1 MWVRDMPRRSVFI
14 TLLLSYMAIF
24 LLPLVIGS
32 IFYTKTESTMIDNAN
47 RANLA
52 MLEQL
57 RQVMDNKL
65 KEVDQISQ
73 QIALNPRL
81 HWLLNNADTLRLQDR
96 YKFVEFIR
104 NDMARYKNVSDI
116 VSDYY
121 VYFRANDTVVLP
133 SAKTNARMLFDQYFQ
148 ASALGYRSWLDILRN
163 YHYKEFIPLTYDTS
177 SGKLETITYIQSLP
191 LGETTEILGSLVILL
206 DMGQVRGMLEK
217 IESLNQSSVF
227 ILDQN
232 DRVII
237 ENGKHSLPWDEIR
250 HEVHRNDMPYRYKDH
265 DMDMMLSYI
274 ESEQNGW
281 KYILTM
287 PTNVYMERV
296 NSLKNWALSLLLI
309 CLVGGGAAIS
319 FWLHR
324 NYAPLREVVHVLQQ
338 QKPAR
343 NKRLANEY
351 DFIRETIQMT
361 INEERELRNILDR
374 QTPVIRAN
382 FLSRF
387 IRGHVDVS
395 SMTEESLKFMKVRLI
410 SEYFAV
416 VLIDIADFSR
426 FSSDQSERQWA
437 LVRFIISNISNDLIR
452 ERHWGYSVELDRHRV
467 ALLINISRE
476 RYPQA
481 MEDLEHIATR
491 LKEVMEERFKTFITV
506 AIGEIHEGLG
516 NIGDS
521 YFEALNALD
530 YKMYRGKNAII
541 RYREIAEADRH
552 YYYPIETEIQ
562 LINFTKSGDVDNAE
576 KLINNIF
583 EMHFG
588 MPRMTPELGKSLL
601 FNMVSTLWKIV
612 NPMDPL
618 YAEVFGDRFD
628 PIKELSDCT
637 TVEEMKMKIREW
649 FLTLSTYL
657 KENRSEH
664 SRQLTEKIAQYI
676 ERHYGDSM
684 LSLTAIAEHFQLT
697 PQYLS
702 TFFKKQTGMNL
713 TDYISRV
720 RIEQAKKLMR
730 DKTLT
735 FTQIANKV
743 GYANDIGFIRVFKK
757 YEGTTPGK
765 YRQTLYS

>member
-24 LLPLVIGS
+24 LLPLGICS
-32 IFYTKTESTMIDNAN
+32 IFYTKTESAMIDNAN

-73 QIALNPRL
+73 QIALNSRL
-81 HWLLNNADTLRLQDR
+81 YWLMNNADSLRLQDR

-104 NDMARYKNVSDI
+104 NDMARYQNVSDI

-121 VYFRANDTVVLP
+121 VYFRANDTVLLP
-133 SAKTNARMLFDQYFQ
+133 TAKTNARMLFDQYYQ
-148 ASALGYRSWLDILRN
+148 ASGLRYQSWLGILRK
-163 YHYKEFIPLTYDTS
+163 YHYKEFIPLTYETS

-191 LGETTEILGSLVILL
+191 LGETDDIRGSLVILL

-217 IESLNQSSVF
+217 IESLNQSSVY

-232 DRVII
+232 DQVMV
-237 ENGKHSLPWDEIR
+237 ENGKHPLPWDEMSRIYLS
-250 HEVHRNDMPYRYKDH
+250 DMPYKYKDH
-265 DMDMMLSYI
+265 NTDMMLSYI
-274 ESEQNGW
+274 VSEQNGW

-287 PTNVYMERV
+287 PKNVYMERV
-296 NSLKNWALSLLLI
+296 NSLKYWALSLLFV
-309 CLVGGGAAIS
+309 CLVGGGAAIG

-338 QKPAR
+338 QQPAR
-343 NKRLANEY
+343 NNRLANEY

-395 SMTEESLKFMKVRLI
+395 SITEESLRFMKVRLI
-410 SEYFAV
+410 SDYFAV
-416 VLIDIADFSR
+416 ILIDIADFSR
-426 FSSDQSERQWA
+426 FSRDQSERQLA
-437 LVRFIISNISNDLIR
+437 LIRFIISNISNDLIR
-452 ERHWGYSVELDRHRV
+452 ERHWGYPVELDRDRV
-467 ALLINISRE
+467 ALLINVSRE
-476 RYPQA
+476 RYPEA
-481 MEDLEHIATR
+481 MKDLEHIAAR
-491 LKEVMEERFKTFITV
+491 LKEVMEDRFKTFITL

-516 NIGDS
+516 RIGDS

-541 RYREIAEADRH
+541 RYREIANADRH

-588 MPRMTPELGKSLL
+588 MLRMTPELGKSLL

-628 PIKELSDCT
+628 PIKELSDCA
-637 TVEEMKMKIREW
+637 TVEEMKRKVREW
-649 FLTLSTYL
+649 FLTLCTYL

-664 SRQLTEKIAQYI
+664 SRQLTEKIAQYV
-676 ERHYGDSM
+676 EQHYGDSM
-684 LSLTAIAEHFQLT
+684 LSLTAIAEQFQLT

-713 TDYISRV
+713 TDYITRV